1 MRNVVAGVDFSTKA
15 AFIVKRRPGEVATS
29 RRIVLAN
36 YAAYAERDALAAREL
51 GGHLLEDPGFWDDV
65 WLCGVEYPF
74 TMTMGSVGM
83 KTMLGAIMAT
93 IPANVHVMTLPARLW
108 TPWFL
113 REHRA
118 DPLPKV
124 PRKSADRKP
133 LIKARAIQMLGAEA
147 DGFEQDAYDAFGISI
162 AVELINQEAA
172 TGPRVPGPSIK
183 RAVA

>member
-1 MRNVVAGVDFSTKA
+1 MIAGVDFSTKET
-15 AFIVKRRPGEVATS
+15 FIVRRPPGEVATA
-29 RRIVLAN
+29 RRIKLEN
-36 YAAYAERDALAAREL
+36 YSAYAERDALAAREL
-51 GGHLLEDPGFWDDV
+51 GRHLLADPGFWDDV

-83 KTMLGAIMAT
+83 KTILGAIMAT
-93 IPANVHVMTLPARLW
+93 IPDHVHVMTLPARLW

-113 REHRA
+113 RENRH

-124 PRKSADRKP
+124 PRKSAERKP
-133 LIKARAIQMLGAEA
+133 LIKARAIQMLGESAPFA
-147 DGFEQDAYDAFGISI
+147 QDVYDAYGISI

-172 TGPRVPGPSIK
+172 GPPVPPRPGVK